1 MQAGSTP
8 GAAPADCDQ
17 ELVSWRNADH
27 ARGPH
32 QGTAGYG
39 GQDDFVVR
47 LTRTIEADVIPRLVA
62 AHRVQPRSGASNDI
76 AAAAIEPA
84 AVESFALQITA
95 VDDAGARHTIDAHR
109 ARGVSVESIY
119 CDLLAPAARRLGEW
133 WEDDRCDFAT
143 VTVGLGRLQRL
154 MRELSPAFGAEVPHP
169 VNGRRVLLVRAP
181 DEQHSFGLS
190 LVGEFFR
197 RAGWEAVSGDGG
209 APADPIDA
217 VRREW
222 FDVVGFSA
230 GSEAK
235 MGWIAPCIKSL
246 RRASRNRN
254 ICVLVGGPVFSLIP
268 ELVAKVGA
276 DATTPEARHAP
287 ALAESLMATRVK
299 MV

>member
-8 GAAPADCDQ
+8 GAKHAECDQ
-17 ELVSWRNADH
+17 ELVSWKDADH
-27 ARGPH
+27 ARSP
-32 QGTAGYG
+32 QPTSG
-39 GQDDFVVR
+39 GEGSQDDFVVR
-47 LTRTIEADVIPRLVA
+47 LTRTIEVDVIPRLVA
-62 AHRVQPRSGASNDI
+62 AHRTQARPGASNESVVAAI
-76 AAAAIEPA
+76 AAS
-84 AVESFALQITA
+84 AVESFAQQITSA
-95 VDDAGARHTIDAHR
+95 DDGEARSAIDAHR
-109 ARGVSVESIY
+109 RRGTTVEALY
-119 CDLLAPAARRLGEW
+119 CDLFAPAARRLGEW

-246 RRASRNRN
+246 RRASRNRK
-254 ICVLVGGPVFSLIP
+254 ICVLVGGPVFTMWP
-268 ELVAKVGA
+268 EFVAKVGA

-287 ALAESLMATRVK
+287 ALAESLLTTRVK
-299 MV
+299 MA